1 MPKILLVED
10 NEEYSAFVKELLLGE
25 RYMVDLVEDGETALQ
40 QLRVMQYD
48 LLILDW
54 QLPKVS
60 GIEICKQYR
69 ASGGKAPVIM
79 LTGKMSDVDKETGLD
94 AGADD
99 YLTKP
104 FSMKELLA
112 RLRALLRRV
121 SMQAESKLV
130 MHEIE
135 LDAEQFIV
143 TKGGVEIPLLP
154 KEFALLEFFLRN
166 PDRVFSSDALL
177 QRIWDTDSEAST
189 NALRSAMRRLR
200 QKLGEDGDNSI
211 IENIHG
217 VGYRLR
223 SGKKPQ

>member
-10 NEEYSAFVKELLLGE
+10 NEENATFLKELLLGE
-25 RYMVDLVEDGETALQ
+25 RYLVDHIDDGQTALL
-40 QLRVMQYD
+40 QLQCAEYD

-54 QLPKVS
+54 QLPRVS

-69 ASGGKAPVIM
+69 ASGGKSPVIM
-79 LTGKMSDVDKETGLD
+79 LTGKMTDVDKETGLD

-104 FSMKELLA
+104 YSLKELLA

-121 SMQAESKLV
+121 SLQQEAKLV
-130 MHEIE
+130 VADVEMDTANF
-135 LDAEQFIV
+135 LV

-154 KEFALLEFFLRN
+154 KEFALLEFFMRN
-166 PDRVFSSDALL
+166 TNKVFSSETLL
-177 QRIWDTDSEAST
+177 QRVWDTDSEAST

-200 QKLGEDGDNSI
+200 QKMGEDGDNSI

-217 VGYRLR
+217 VGYRMR
-223 SGKKPQ
+223 GK

>member
-10 NEEYSAFVKELLLGE
+10 NEENALFLKELLQGE
-25 RYMVDLVEDGETALQ
+25 RYMVDHIDDGQEALL
-40 QLRVMQYD
+40 QLQCTEYD

-60 GIEICKQYR
+60 GIEICRQYR
-69 ASGGKAPVIM
+69 ASGGIAPVIM
-79 LTGKMSDVDKETGLD
+79 LTGKLTDVDKETGLD

-104 FSMKELLA
+104 YSLKELLA

-121 SMQAESKLV
+121 SLQQEVKLV
-130 MHEIE
+130 VADVEM
-135 LDAEQFIV
+135 DAANFIV

-154 KEFALLEFFLRN
+154 KEFALLEFFMRN
-166 PDRVFSSDALL
+166 TNRVFSSEALL
-177 QRIWDTDSEAST
+177 QRVWDTDSEAST

-217 VGYRLR
+217 VGYRMR
-223 SGKKPQ
+223 GK

>member
-10 NEEYSAFVKELLLGE
+10 NEENATFLKELLLGE
-25 RYMVDLVEDGETALQ
+25 RYLVDHIDDGQTALL
-40 QLRVMQYD
+40 QLQCAEYD

-54 QLPKVS
+54 QLPRVS

-69 ASGGKAPVIM
+69 ASGGKSPVIM
-79 LTGKMSDVDKETGLD
+79 LTGKMTDVDKETGLD

-104 FSMKELLA
+104 DSLKELLA
-112 RLRALLRRV
+112 WLRAHVRRV
-121 SMQAESKLV
+121 SLQQEAKLV
-130 MHEIE
+130 VADVEMDTANF
-135 LDAEQFIV
+135 LV

-154 KEFALLEFFLRN
+154 KEFALLEFFMRN
-166 PDRVFSSDALL
+166 TNKVFSSETLL
-177 QRIWDTDSEAST
+177 QRVWDTDSEAST

-200 QKLGEDGDNSI
+200 QKMGEDGDNSI

-217 VGYRLR
+217 VGYRMR
-223 SGKKPQ
+223 GK

>member
-10 NEEYSAFVKELLLGE
+10 NEENAIFLKELLLGE
-25 RYMVDLVEDGETALQ
+25 RYLVDHIDDGQEALL
-40 QLRVMQYD
+40 QLQCAEYD

-60 GIEICKQYR
+60 GIEICRQYR
-69 ASGGKAPVIM
+69 AKGGKAPVIM
-79 LTGKMSDVDKETGLD
+79 LTGKLTDVDKETGLD

-104 FSMKELLA
+104 YSLKELLA

-121 SMQAESKLV
+121 SLQQDAKLV
-130 MHEIE
+130 VADVEMDTANF
-135 LDAEQFIV
+135 LV

-154 KEFALLEFFLRN
+154 KEFALLEFFMRN
-166 PDRVFSSDALL
+166 TNKVFSSDALL
-177 QRIWDTDSEAST
+177 QRVWDTDSEASS

-217 VGYRLR
+217 VGYRMR
-223 SGKKPQ
+223 GK